1 MVRAGIRARQIR
13 PGLDAKKLATL
24 IISSLEGA
32 IMVYRL
38 ERTEESL
45 RAVQTHLENY
55 LESEVRA
62 RSKEKPRLTCLEDV
76 PSRKTQSE

>member
-1 MVRAGIRARQIR
+1 
-13 PGLDAKKLATL
+13 
-24 IISSLEGA
+24 
-32 IMVYRL
+32 MVYRL